1 MRPGCADAAAIRL
14 VFDPVAREVWLDE
27 LAVSSPGGSAQAQL
41 LCAFHGSRLGVPR
54 GWAVVDSRS
63 PLAASASTGPATDRP
78 EDDPVE
84 FEDRIDL
91 DDSADGA
98 EPEPEPEPDP
108 EPEPEPEPER
118 APEPAAG
125 SMLGRAFAW
134 AGTQRSAITARPP
147 ADPGSPR
154 GDSGA

>member
-98 EPEPEPEPDP
+98 EPEPE
-108 EPEPEPEPER
+108 R